1 MIYLHIGTLKTGS
14 KSIQKFLGD
23 HREHLLAFGY
33 SFYSGCCPNPNNHSE
48 LHLATLRDDRDSLGR
63 QKWPNKRG
71 EQYKQQIL
79 SRVQQF
85 LRSRKTPHAIF
96 SNEGLSLLR
105 YPDELDRLA
114 EMIDGDDLRIILYLR
129 NKKDFLRSYTNQ
141 ICKVRGRHPLK
152 DPNSALY
159 VGFDSWLVDYKTL
172 IKVYAACFGKQKIIV
187 KNYDQE
193 LSKEGNILNSFQTVL
208 QLPTKTKIDSSS
220 YWLNRSQNLLS

>member
-23 HREHLLAFGY
+23 NREHLLNYGY
-33 SFYSGCCPNPNNHSE
+33 SFYRGCCPNENNHSE

-63 QKWPNKRG
+63 QKWTERRG
-71 EQYKQQIL
+71 EEYKQQIL
-79 SRVQQF
+79 LRVQKF
-85 LRSRKTPHAIF
+85 IRNRKTPQAIF

-105 YPDELDRLA
+105 YSDELDRLA
-114 EMIDGDDLRIILYLR
+114 EMMDGDNLRIVLYLR

-159 VGFDSWLVDYKTL
+159 VAPDSWLVDYKKL
-172 IKVYAACFGKQKIIV
+172 IEVYSTRFGRQNIII
-187 KNYDQE
+187 KNYDHE
-193 LSKEGNILNSFQTVL
+193 RSETGNILNSFQDAL
-208 QLPTKTKIDSSS
+208 ELPLEAKRNPSD
-220 YWLNRSQNLLS
+220 YWLNAS